1 MTQLLFVHLAKTGGT
16 SVRKI
21 LKASRANSFD
31 CVHHHTLIRF
41 RNGERM
47 HRGQFKPSELDPY
60 PLAFL
65 MVRHPVA
72 RLISCYR
79 YFLAGGLNAQAGD
92 RFFPGDQAAQ
102 HFLER
107 LAPNLEQCCQQLPQI
122 AAQLPHFQPMTFW
135 LDALPNPLADRVFTG
150 RQERFDADLH
160 LLFDQLQVP
169 LDPVLLQRSNSSQPA
184 PSSLSPL
191 PSSSLASGEHELSP
205 SENSA
210 SELSTDALAQL
221 QAFYA
226 EDFRRFNY
234 NLKPAADQP

>member
-21 LKASRANSFD
+21 LKASLANSFD
-31 CVHHHTLIRF
+31 CVHHQTLIRF
-41 RNGERM
+41 RNGERV
-47 HRGQFKPSELDPY
+47 HRGQFNPRELDSY

-79 YFLAGGLNAQAGD
+79 YFLAGGLNAQASD
-92 RFFPGDQAAQ
+92 RVFPGDQAAR

-107 LAPNLEQCCQQLPQI
+107 VAPSLEQCCQQLPQI
-122 AAQLPHFQPMTFW
+122 AAQLPHFQPMSFW
-135 LDALPNPLADRVFTG
+135 LDALPNPVADRVFTG

-160 LLFDQLQVP
+160 LLFEQLQLP
-169 LDPVLLQRSNSSQPA
+169 LDPVLLQRSNSSPPEPLLASA
-184 PSSLSPL
+184 PSLL
-191 PSSSLASGEHELSP
+191 SGETAP
-205 SENSA
+205 SA
-210 SELSTDALAQL
+210 SELSQGALAQL

-226 EDFRRFNY
+226 DDFRRFNY
-234 NLKPAADQP
+234 SLKPESEQP

>member
-16 SVRKI
+16 SVRRI
-21 LKASRANSFD
+21 LKASQANSFD

-41 RNGERM
+41 RNGERT
-47 HRGQFKPSELDPY
+47 HRSQFKPSELDPY

-65 MVRHPVA
+65 MVRHPLA

-79 YFLAGGLNAQAGD
+79 YFLAGGLNAQPSD

-102 HFLER
+102 RLLER
-107 LAPNLEQCCQQLPQI
+107 LAPSFEHCCQQLPEI

-160 LLFDQLQVP
+160 LLVEQLQLP
-169 LDPVLLQRSNSSQPA
+169 LDPALLQRSNSSPPEPVLASA
-184 PSSLSPL
+184 PSLL
-191 PSSSLASGEHELSP
+191 SGETAP
-205 SENSA
+205 SA
-210 SELSTDALAQL
+210 SDLSQGALAQL

-226 EDFRRFNY
+226 DDFRRFNY
-234 NLKPAADQP
+234 SLKPESEQP